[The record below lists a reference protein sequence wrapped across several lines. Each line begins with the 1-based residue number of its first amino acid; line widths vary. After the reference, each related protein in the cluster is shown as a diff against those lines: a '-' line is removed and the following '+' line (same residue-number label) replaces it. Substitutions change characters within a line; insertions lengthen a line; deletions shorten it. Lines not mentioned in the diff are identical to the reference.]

1 MKRIGK
7 LPAFFLLC
15 VLVHPSVAP
24 LGLAQ
29 KQTLTPPPSIRKYT
43 PTVETE
49 QEGFII
55 YQSNGEVA
63 CRDATEVE
71 AREIDRRD
79 PDVELII
86 LRNKSNDIGLLETE
100 QYSANAEATG
110 LKIILRG
117 TTRLDQQYPDV
128 KAAFIRAAAVWESL
142 IKSDITVVIDVDYGP
157 DRFGTAWGSGV
168 LGSTSGTVFSPQYDD
183 VRQRLQTRSPGAEE
197 LALYNALRAGSLPTS
212 QGAATRI
219 RIVSPIARAI
229 GITSQHAAPNDTD
242 KDISIG
248 FNSSFSFDFNPDDGI
263 TSGLTD
269 FDAVAVHE
277 MGHALGFTSSV
288 RDAGATSIQPS
299 VWDMFRFRPGTAS
312 LATFGT
318 AERVLM
324 TGATS
329 ADQHVCFNG
338 GPELQLSTGNADGD
352 GGDEEQASHWKD
364 DRFGGP
370 YIGIMDPTVRS
381 GRRFQITDN
390 DRKAIDT
397 FGYITGA
404 VPPPPPAPANDNFAN
419 ATQING
425 GSGTIAGTNVSA
437 TKEPGEPSNIPD
449 TSGGKSV
456 WYRWQSPA
464 SGTAVIDTVGSGFD
478 TTLAVY
484 RGSSV
489 AALSLVPNG
498 ANDDIILGEELQSRV
513 TFSVTAGE
521 IYHIVVDGFD
531 GDFGNITLNWNISGA
546 TPTPTPTPAP
556 TPVPIPWVS
565 NAQFTGASYAAN
577 ESDGKATITVTRTGD
592 TSGTGKIAY
601 ATRAD
606 AGFFRCDVVN
616 GQASER
622 CDYSTTVGTLRFGA
636 GEIQKSF
643 VVPIADDAFVE
654 GTESV
659 GLTLYTPTTAN
670 VSTATL
676 TITDNDATPPTTANN
691 PFNRPNNFFVRQ
703 HYLDFLAREPDA
715 GGFNDWLSVLNSC
728 GPAQGDLGSPV
739 TCDRIHVSSGFY
751 RSPEFT
757 DRGYFVYR
765 FYDATL
771 GRRPLYTEFIPD
783 MASLSGFQTPAEQ
796 EQNIVEFIDRF
807 MSRTDFMQRYG
818 VFLTP
823 ANADAFITQLEI
835 WAVIPRIAEPL
846 RTQLVTGMQ
855 SGQKTA
861 AQTLRGFI
869 ESQQVYDKFFFRGF
883 VAMQYFGYLRRDP
896 DIAGYND
903 WVDVLTNGRAS
914 AGVGPGDYRHMIR
927 GFVYSVEY
935 RERFG
940 QP

>member
-7 LPAFFLLC
+7 LPVFFLLC
-15 VLVHPSVAP
+15 TLVHSSVAP

-29 KQTLTPPPSIRKYT
+29 KQTLTPPPLIRKYA
-43 PTVETE
+43 PAPETE
-49 QEGFII
+49 QQGFII
-55 YQSNGEVA
+55 YQSDGEVA
-63 CRDATEVE
+63 CRDATDDE

-79 PDVELII
+79 PDVKLTV
-86 LRNKSNDIGLLETE
+86 LRNEAKEIGLLEYE
-100 QYSANAEATG
+100 QLSANAESPG

-142 IKSDITVVIDVDYGP
+142 IKSDITVVMDVDYGP

-168 LGSTSGTVFSPQYDD
+168 LGSTRGTVYSPQYDD

-197 LALYNALRAGSLPTS
+197 LALYNALRAGSLPTN

-219 RIVSPIARAI
+219 SVASPIARAI
-229 GITSQHAAPNDTD
+229 GIASQHADPNATG

-248 FNSSFSFDFNPDDGI
+248 FNSDFSFDFNPDDGI

-288 RDAGATSIQPS
+288 RDQAATSIQPS

-318 AERVLM
+318 AERVLT
-324 TGATS
+324 TGASS

-338 GPELQLSTGNADGD
+338 GPELQLSTGNEKGD
-352 GGDEEQASHWKD
+352 GGDGEQSSHWKD

-397 FGYITGA
+397 FGYVTGA
-404 VPPPPPAPANDNFAN
+404 VPSPPPAPANDNFAN
-419 ATQING
+419 AILING
-425 GSGTIAGTNVSA
+425 LSGAVAGTNVSA

-464 SGTAVIDTVGSGFD
+464 SGTAALDTVGSGFD

-498 ANDDIILGEELQSRV
+498 ANDDIVLGEELQSRV
-513 TFSVTAGE
+513 TISVTAGE

-531 GDFGNITLNWNISGA
+531 GDFGNIVLNWSISNA
-546 TPTPTPTPAP
+546 TPTP
-556 TPVPIPWVS
+556 TPVPIPWIS

-577 ESDGKATITVTRTGD
+577 ESDGKATINVTRIGD

-622 CDYSTTVGTLRFGA
+622 CDYSTTVGTLRFAA
-636 GEIQKSF
+636 GETQKSF
-643 VVPIADDAFVE
+643 VVPVADDAFVE
-654 GTESV
+654 GSESV
-659 GLTLYTPTTAN
+659 SLTLYTPTTAN

-691 PFNRPNNFFVRQ
+691 PFNSNSFFVRQ

-715 GGFNDWLSVLNSC
+715 GGLNDWLNVLNTC
-728 GPAQGDLGSPV
+728 GPGQGNLGSPT

-765 FYDATL
+765 FYEAAL
-771 GRRPLYTEFIPD
+771 ASRPLYAEFIPD
-783 MASLSGFQTPAEQ
+783 MASLSGFQTSAEQ
-796 EQNIVEFIDRF
+796 EQSIAEFIAKF
-807 MSRTDFMQRYG
+807 MSSSSFVQRYG
-818 VFLTP
+818 TP
-823 ANADAFITQLEI
+823 TSANAAEFIARLESAAQLQIVE
-835 WAVIPRIAEPL
+835 PR
-846 RTQLVTGMQ
+846 RYQLISEMG

-861 AQTLRGFI
+861 AQTLRAFI
-869 ESQQVYDKFFFRGF
+869 ESQQVYDKFYFRGF

-896 DIAGYND
+896 DTAGYSD

>member
-15 VLVHPSVAP
+15 ALVHTSVAP

-29 KQTLTPPPSIRKYT
+29 KQALTSPPPIRKYT
-43 PTVETE
+43 PTLETE
-49 QEGFII
+49 QQGFII
-55 YQSNGEVA
+55 YQSDGEVA
-63 CRDATEVE
+63 CRDATEGE

-79 PDVELII
+79 PDVKLTI
-86 LRNKSNDIGLLETE
+86 LRDEAKEIGLLRTE

-157 DRFGTAWGSGV
+157 DRFGKPWEANV
-168 LGSTSGTVFSPQYDD
+168 LGSTSGVVFTQRYNHL
-183 VRQRLQTRSPGAEE
+183 RQRLQTRSPGAEE
-197 LALYNALRAGSLPTS
+197 LSLYNALRAGSLPTS
-212 QGAATRI
+212 QGAATEI
-219 RIVSPIARAI
+219 RVVSPVARAI
-229 GITSQHAAPNDTD
+229 GITSQHADPNDPD

-248 FNSSFSFDFNPDDGI
+248 FNSSFTFDFNPDDGI
-263 TSGLTD
+263 TQGLTD

-288 RDAGATSIQPS
+288 RNQGATSPIEPS
-299 VWDMFRFRPGTAS
+299 VWDIFRFRPGTAT

-318 AERVLM
+318 AERVLT
-324 TGATS
+324 TGASST
-329 ADQHVCFNG
+329 DQHVCFNG

-352 GGDEEQASHWKD
+352 GGDEEQSSHWKD

-370 YIGIMDPTVRS
+370 YIGIMDPTIRAS
-381 GRRFQITDN
+381 RRFQITDN
-390 DRKAIDT
+390 DRKAINT
-397 FGYITGA
+397 FGYIVGTPLPT
-404 VPPPPPAPANDNFAN
+404 PPTPANDNFAN
-419 ATQING
+419 AAQISG
-425 GSGTIAGTNVSA
+425 VSGTVAGSTVSA

-449 TSGGKSV
+449 TTGGWSV
-456 WYRWQSPA
+456 WYRWQAPA
-464 SGTAVIDTVGSGFD
+464 SGTAVIDTVGSGYD

-498 ANDDIILGEELQSRV
+498 ANDDIIIGDDVESRV
-513 TFSVTAGE
+513 TVSVTAGE
-521 IYHIVVDGFD
+521 VYYIVVDGFD
-531 GDFGNITLNWNISGA
+531 GDYGNITLNWSISGA
-546 TPTPTPTPAP
+546 TPTPTPTP
-556 TPVPIPWVS
+556 IPWIS
-565 NAQFTGASYAAN
+565 NAQFTGANYAAN
-577 ESDGKATITVTRTGD
+577 ESDGKATITVVRTGD
-592 TSGTGKIAY
+592 TSGAGKVAY
-601 ATRAD
+601 ATRPD
-606 AGFFRCDVVN
+606 AAFFRCDVVN

-643 VVPIADDAFVE
+643 VIPVADDAFVE

-659 GLTLYTPTTAN
+659 SLTLYTPTTAN
-670 VSTATL
+670 VSAATL
-676 TITDNDATPPTTANN
+676 TIQDNDATSPTTANN
-691 PFNRPNNFFVRQ
+691 PFNGNSFFVRQ

-715 GGFNDWLSVLNSC
+715 GGFNDWLNVLNTC
-728 GPAQGDLGSPV
+728 GPGQGNLGSPT

-765 FYDATL
+765 FYEAAL
-771 GRRPLYTEFIPD
+771 ASRPLYAEFIPD
-783 MASLSGFQTPAEQ
+783 MASLSGFQTSAEQ
-796 EQNIVEFIDRF
+796 EQNIAEFVAKF
-807 MSRTDFMQRYG
+807 MGSPGFVQRYG
-818 VFLTP
+818 TP
-823 ANADAFITQLEI
+823 TSANAAAFIAQLET
-835 WAVIPRIAEPL
+835 AAQVQIAEPR
-846 RTQLVTGMQ
+846 RTQLISEMG

-861 AQTLRGFI
+861 AQTLRAFV

-896 DIAGYND
+896 DTAGYND

-914 AGVGPGDYRHMIR
+914 ARIGPGDYRHMIR

>member
-15 VLVHPSVAP
+15 TLVHPSAAP

-29 KQTLTPPPSIRKYT
+29 KQTLTPPPPIRKYT
-43 PTVETE
+43 PTLENE

-55 YQSNGEVA
+55 YQSDGEVA
-63 CRDATEVE
+63 CRDATDVE

-79 PDVELII
+79 PDVKLIV
-86 LRNKSNDIGLLETE
+86 LRDEAKEIGLLETE

-142 IKSDITVVIDVDYGP
+142 IKSDITVVMDVDYGP

-197 LALYNALRAGSLPTS
+197 SALYNALRAGSLPTS

-219 RIVSPIARAI
+219 RVVSPIARAI
-229 GITSQHAAPNDTD
+229 GITSQHADPNDTD

-263 TSGLTD
+263 AQGLTD

-288 RDAGATSIQPS
+288 RDQAATSIQPS

-312 LATFGT
+312 LATFGS
-318 AERVLM
+318 AERVLT
-324 TGATS
+324 TGAS
-329 ADQHVCFNG
+329 ISEQHVCFNG
-338 GPELQLSTGNADGD
+338 GPELQLSTGNADSKGGD
-352 GGDEEQASHWKD
+352 GEQASHWKD
-364 DRFGGP
+364 DSKNGGQ

-397 FGYITGA
+397 FGFVTGT

-419 ATQING
+419 AAQING
-425 GSGTIAGTNVSA
+425 VSGAVTGTNVSA

-449 TSGGKSV
+449 TTGGKSV
-456 WYRWQSPA
+456 WYRWQAPA
-464 SGTAVIDTVGSGFD
+464 SGTAVLDTLGSGFD

-498 ANDDIILGEELQSRV
+498 ANDDIVLGEELQSRV
-513 TFSVTAGE
+513 TISVTAGE

-531 GDFGNITLNWNISGA
+531 GDFGNITLNWNISGV

-556 TPVPIPWVS
+556 TPVPIPWIS
-565 NAQFTGASYAAN
+565 NAQFTNVGYSAN
-577 ESDGKATITVTRTGD
+577 ESDGKATISVTRTGD

-622 CDYSTTVGTLRFGA
+622 CDYSTTVGTLRFA
-636 GEIQKSF
+636 VGETQKSF

-654 GTESV
+654 GSESV

-676 TITDNDATPPTTANN
+676 TIQDSDSATPTTANN
-691 PFNRPNNFFVRQ
+691 PFNGSSFFVRQ

-715 GGFNDWLSVLNSC
+715 GGLNDWLNVLNNC
-728 GPAQGDLGSPV
+728 KPGQGRLGFDAA
-739 TCDRIHVSSGFY
+739 CDRIHVSSGFY
-751 RSPEFT
+751 RSTEFT

-765 FYDATL
+765 FYEASL
-771 GRRPLYTEFIPD
+771 ARRPIYTEFVPD

-796 EQNIVEFIDRF
+796 EQNIADFIAKFMNGSEFI
-807 MSRTDFMQRYG
+807 QRYG
-818 VFLTP
+818 TP
-823 ANADAFITQLEI
+823 ASANAATFVAQLEN
-835 WAVIPRIAEPL
+835 AAQLQIAEPR
-846 RTQLVTGMQ
+846 RTQLINEMA

-869 ESQQVYDKFFFRGF
+869 ESQQVYDRFFFRGF

-896 DIAGYND
+896 DAAGYND

-914 AGVGPGDYRHMIR
+914 AGVGPGDYGHMIF